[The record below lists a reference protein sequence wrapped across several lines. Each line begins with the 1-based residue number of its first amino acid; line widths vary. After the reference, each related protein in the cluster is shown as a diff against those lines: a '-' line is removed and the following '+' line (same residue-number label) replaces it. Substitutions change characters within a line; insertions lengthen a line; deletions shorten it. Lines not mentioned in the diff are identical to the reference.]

1 MRVLMVSQAVP
12 YLPCHDGFRLIPA
25 NLIRN
30 LSDRHEI
37 DLIAL
42 SHPGEEDHSDWARP
56 YCQSVSIFRG
66 DDGIRARARAIT
78 GAIDPALDRF
88 VSDALAKVR
97 PDVLHLEGGGLAALL
112 RSTPRGLPNIL
123 CVHDS
128 KALRYREF
136 AGYATG
142 ARERI
147 RMVLL
152 SVLAR
157 REERRWFGY
166 ADVVVV
172 TSPSDAAALSGA
184 LKADKIAVIPNG
196 VDLEYFAYRPA
207 PEAGR
212 IVFTGNMSW
221 PPNEDAAEHF
231 ARDLIPAI
239 QERIADASFWI
250 VGAQPSERVQKLANL
265 PGIHVTGTVADI
277 RPWIWSAAVYAS
289 PLRFGLGVKNK
300 ILEAMACGAPI
311 VATSRSL
318 SGTPLIDGRHAL
330 LADDDAKFVDSVA
343 RLLTDPVLRD
353 SLSREARSKVEAEY
367 SWNSIAA
374 GYERVYRE
382 ALAHRDSP
390 QDPAQNKSE
399 CR

>member
-1 MRVLMVSQAVP
+1 
-12 YLPCHDGFRLIPA
+12 
-25 NLIRN
+25 
-30 LSDRHEI
+30 
-37 DLIAL
+37 
-42 SHPGEEDHSDWARP
+42 
-56 YCQSVSIFRG
+56 
-66 DDGIRARARAIT
+66 
-78 GAIDPALDRF
+78 
-88 VSDALAKVR
+88 
-97 PDVLHLEGGGLAALL
+97 
-112 RSTPRGLPNIL
+112 
-123 CVHDS
+123 
-128 KALRYREF
+128 
-136 AGYATG
+136 
-142 ARERI
+142 
-147 RMVLL
+147 
-152 SVLAR
+152 
-157 REERRWFGY
+157 
-166 ADVVVV
+166 
-172 TSPSDAAALSGA
+172 
-184 LKADKIAVIPNG
+184 
-196 VDLEYFAYRPA
+196 
-207 PEAGR
+207 
-212 IVFTGNMSW
+212 MSW

-277 RPWIWSAAVYAS
+277 RPWISSAAVYAS

-353 SLSREARSKVEAEY
+353 SLAREARSKVEAEY